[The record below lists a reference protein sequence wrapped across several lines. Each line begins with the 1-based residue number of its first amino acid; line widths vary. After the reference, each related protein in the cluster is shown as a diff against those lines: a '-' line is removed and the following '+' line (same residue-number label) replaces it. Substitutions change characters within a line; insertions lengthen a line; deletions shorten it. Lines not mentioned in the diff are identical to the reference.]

1 MVPIKIKEEAKPWLG
16 ITLEPLHQD
25 QSLKKK
31 KKKKKK
37 DQSSAEIS
45 TDLPKYQVQSLVL

>member
-1 MVPIKIKEEAKPWLG
+1 MVPIKINEEAKPWLG

-25 QSLKKK
+25 QSLKE
-31 KKKKKK
+31 KKKK

-45 TDLPKYQVQSLVL
+45 TDLPKYQV

>member
-37 DQSSAEIS
+37 G
-45 TDLPKYQVQSLVL
+45 PKFSRNINRFA